1 MNRNITIREY
11 REGDEASIMKLRGLV
26 LSGPKDMDW
35 WVWQHKQNPAG
46 PAIISV
52 AEDEVTNEI
61 VGHFCH
67 IPLRVKVKT
76 MTHIII
82 QGIDTMVHPNF
93 RGLGVYNRIRDRNH
107 EIIRLKNVLFTYT
120 YPNKLMYRI
129 HKDARLKTIF
139 KKTPLWIKPLK
150 LKNIVTRY
158 LNNDSLASLI
168 AAIGK
173 GLVRITDRSI
183 DYEIRTQVREVK
195 EIDERFDYLWKQA
208 SSLHEIML
216 VRDRAYLNWRYVK
229 KPDADYTIYISE
241 DDNQLLGYVV
251 LRNLEDNGLRIG
263 WIADMLTSSKD
274 SPASMD
280 LITRAIQYFRITGMD
295 VALCVM
301 PPKVYLKNSLGKCGF
316 LFVSRLRKKMNAIR
330 IRLLKPEYNDSLV
343 NNPNNWYLTR
353 GDSDLI

>member
-1 MNRNITIREY
+1 MQL
-11 REGDEASIMKLRGLV
+11 KV
-26 LSGPKDMDW
+26 
-35 WVWQHKQNPAG
+35 
-46 PAIISV
+46 IS
-52 AEDEVTNEI
+52 EV
-61 VGHFCH
+61 CRAARAAD
-67 IPLRVKVKT
+67 L
-76 MTHIII
+76 
-82 QGIDTMVHPNF
+82 MVHPNY
-93 RGLGVYNRIRDRNH
+93 RGLGIYKQIRKKLFGTAREKHLQLAVSFPN
-107 EIIRLKNVLFTYT
+107 ELATSISQRLGSG
-120 YPNKLMYRI
+120 R
-129 HKDARLKTIF
+129 IF
-139 KKTPLWIKPLK
+139 KKTPLWIKPLN

-173 GLVRITDRSI
+173 GLVRITNRSI

-241 DDNQLLGYVV
+241 NDNQLLGYVV

-280 LITRAIQYFRITGMD
+280 LIAEAVKYFKMEKVDAI
-295 VALCVM
+295 LCVL
-301 PPKVYLKNSLGKCGF
+301 PQKAYLTYHLQKHGF
-316 LFVSRLRKKMNAIR
+316 TLYSRWSRSRYTINYDLFEITY
-330 IRLLKPEYNDSLV
+330 PESTLV
-343 NNPNNWYLTR
+343 NPNNWYLTR